1 MSNTSD
7 RVRVTHLIHDLGPG
21 GAEHVL
27 VDLATV
33 AEAAGIDMSVVSMLP
48 LGRFRYPRLLR
59 ESGVRVES
67 LDLAA
72 WWDPRGPRRLRRL
85 LAALAPEILHS
96 HLKHADV
103 VAGRVARPAGILQ
116 VSTLHV
122 VEDSVGPLGA
132 WKRGIAMRWRKRT
145 ARRTIAVSDALRD
158 WYLAESGAD
167 PDSVVTI
174 RNGVPDPVGID
185 REEVSA
191 VRRELGIGDDRI
203 VALTIAVMR
212 PGKGHDVLLD
222 AVKEVDD
229 DRLVFLLAGDGS
241 EAKRLWARAA
251 GDHRIVFTGFR
262 EDVPLLFAAADL
274 VVHPSLGDALP
285 TSLIHALAAGLPIVA
300 SDIGGIP
307 EIVTP
312 GAGFLVPPGDPAAL
326 ASAIT
331 RLAADEAGRRLMEK
345 RSRERFE
352 EEFEAAAWARRLR
365 SLYSEVLN
373 RT

>member
-1 MSNTSD
+1 
-7 RVRVTHLIHDLGPG
+7 
-21 GAEHVL
+21 
-27 VDLATV
+27 
-33 AEAAGIDMSVVSMLP
+33 
-48 LGRFRYPRLLR
+48 
-59 ESGVRVES
+59 
-67 LDLAA
+67 
-72 WWDPRGPRRLRRL
+72 
-85 LAALAPEILHS
+85 
-96 HLKHADV
+96 
-103 VAGRVARPAGILQ
+103 
-116 VSTLHV
+116 
-122 VEDSVGPLGA
+122 
-132 WKRGIAMRWRKRT
+132 MRWRKRT
-145 ARRTIAVSDALRD
+145 AHRTIAVSDALRD

-203 VALTIAVMR
+203 VAVTIAVMR
-212 PGKGHDVLLD
+212 PGKGHEVLLD

-241 EAKRLWARAA
+241 EAKRLRARAA
-251 GDHRIVFTGFR
+251 GDRRIVFAGFR
-262 EDVPLLFAAADL
+262 EDVPLLLAAADL

-300 SDIGGIP
+300 SDVGGIP
-307 EIVTP
+307 EIVPP

-345 RSRERFE
+345 RSREHFE
-352 EEFEAAAWARRLR
+352 EEFEVVAWARRLR